1 MQPLLVKRG
10 TDSQQRVVMPR
21 RFAYTIETLKDN
33 LAYHRKDHASDPEL
47 HDARIAEVESAIKLL
62 QEA

>member
-1 MQPLLVKRG
+1 MQPLNVRRG
-10 TDSQQRVVMPR
+10 TDSQHRVVKPR

-33 LAYHRKDHASDPEL
+33 LAYHQKDHASDPEL
-47 HDARIAEVESAIKLL
+47 HDARIAEVERAIELL